1 MKFRD
6 PSVEYTIPDP
16 KPKRLWRNYL
26 ARVRN
31 YFVAGLLVTVPAV
44 VTIWVFNRFVL
55 SLDGVLHLIPSDWAI
70 QGRGI
75 KEILTAIPGLGA
87 IATLVCVV
95 VVGFL
100 ATNFLGRQLVNYT
113 ERVIQRVP
121 VISTIYQGVKQ
132 LLEAIF
138 TSDSSRFRE
147 VVYLQYPRVGVWS
160 LGFVTGTAYD
170 AATEKIGRQCLNVF
184 VPTTPNPTSGFYLL
198 VPEEDVIYSGLSV
211 EQAFKL
217 IMSVGIVAPDLND
230 GDAGDGGAQADQPGP
245 S

>member
-6 PSVEYTIPDP
+6 PSVELTVPDP
-16 KPKRLWRNYL
+16 KPRRLLRNYL
-26 ARVRN
+26 ARLRN

-55 SLDGVLHLIPSDWAI
+55 SLDGVLHLIPSDWSI
-70 QGRGI
+70 QERAI

-87 IATLVCVV
+87 IATLICVV

-100 ATNFLGRQLVNYT
+100 ATNFVGRRLVAYT
-113 ERVIQRVP
+113 EQLIERVP
-121 VISTIYQGVKQ
+121 IISTIYQGVKQ

-138 TSDSSRFRE
+138 TSDETRFRD
-147 VVYLQYPRVGVWS
+147 VVYLQYPRKGIWS
-160 LGFVTGTAYD
+160 LGFVTGPCFES
-170 AATEKIGRQCLNVF
+170 AAEKIGRPCLNVF

-198 VPEEDVIYSGLSV
+198 VPETDVIYSGLSV

-217 IMSVGIVAPDLND
+217 IMSAGIVAPEID
-230 GDAGDGGAQADQPGP
+230 GEDRGEPR